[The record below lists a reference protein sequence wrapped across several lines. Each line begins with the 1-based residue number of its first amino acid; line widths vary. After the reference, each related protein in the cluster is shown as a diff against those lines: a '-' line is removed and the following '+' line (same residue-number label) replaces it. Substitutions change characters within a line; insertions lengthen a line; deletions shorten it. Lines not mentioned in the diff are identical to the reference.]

1 MSRFLGI
8 LLMLTTGSV
17 LVELVAAGSLDPVAT
32 GVTLCLAFLV
42 IGFLLGM
49 LATAR
54 QWLWA
59 ILGSAAVVIPQ
70 ILSGRIRFPLTDQDA
85 ARPWIFLLVPPVA
98 LVLGTF
104 VGAGILRRRSEAQI
118 KPAHDE

>member
-32 GVTLCLAFLV
+32 ALTLGLAFLV

-70 ILSGRIRFPLTDQDA
+70 VLSGRIRFPLPDQDA
-85 ARPWIFLLVPPVA
+85 VRPWIFLLVPPVA
-98 LVLGTF
+98 LVLGTL

-118 KPAHDE
+118 KPEHDE